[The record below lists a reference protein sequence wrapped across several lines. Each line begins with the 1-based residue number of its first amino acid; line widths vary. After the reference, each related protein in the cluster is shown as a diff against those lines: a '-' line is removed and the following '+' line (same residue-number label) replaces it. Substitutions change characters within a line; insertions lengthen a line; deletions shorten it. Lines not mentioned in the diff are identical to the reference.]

1 MSQTTVTLET
11 AQGYLQ
17 EISNDESLLERA
29 TKYLHRLVKQM
40 TYDPTLMTKEEYFAK
55 LDKSEAQYER
65 GEYYEQRPGES
76 FMDMLNRYRAD
87 YHV

>member
-29 TKYLHRLVKQM
+29 TKYLHRLAKQM
-40 TYDPTLMTKEEYFAK
+40 TYDPTLMTKEESLRIQRAGI
-55 LDKSEAQYER
+55 AAHER
-65 GEYYEQRPGES
+65 GEC
-76 FMDMLNRYRAD
+76 YRLPNNITFEEFSKLFA
-87 YHV
+87 